1 MLRAVLVGR
10 DQEMATIRAAI
21 DRLTAGGPAASAPK
35 ARTGNGSAAVI
46 RRPRAGW
53 LEISGE
59 AGIGKSR
66 LIDELTS
73 LADQRGHLVLR
84 GHGSELE
91 RDIPFNAIVD
101 ALDDYLGAVDP
112 DRLRT
117 LGADRLDELASVFPA
132 LRRLGRARTDTSEL
146 DRWQAYRAVRRLL
159 ELLAAERPLVLA
171 LDDLHWADTASAE
184 LVAYLLRRPPAAAVL
199 LVLSYRPRQA
209 PATLLAAF
217 AGAAGVLPEPGTADT
232 VAPAAATGATG
243 ADGTQIRLDALSR
256 ADADLLLGPIRDQVA
271 KARWYRQSGGN
282 PFYLEQL
289 ARSRSFP
296 PPIIAMDRPAA
307 AVPTGA
313 EDDDLDDLDDEVPPA
328 VAAAVGAEIAAL
340 PVAIRLFAQGA
351 AVAGDTFDPEL
362 AAAAA
367 GLPPSQTE
375 GAAGTP
381 TPAAQPTGSS
391 ADFSANTNVDSN
403 VDLNGISS
411 LDAVDVLIKAD
422 VIRPTELPR
431 RFAFRHPIVRHAVY
445 VSAGPGWR
453 LGAHAR
459 AAAALAAR
467 GAPAT
472 ARAHHVERAALPGD
486 EEAVTLL
493 AAAADAS
500 RLRAPAAAARWYDAA
515 LRLLPA
521 AVGEIDPR
529 RIALLARLASALDSS
544 YQPERARDV
553 LDEIL
558 GLIPSSLPEERAHVI
573 ALRSAVDHMLGR
585 HGEARALVLDAL
597 ATADPATR
605 EGCLLR
611 LQLVIDHF
619 YTGEYDG
626 MRRWQRE
633 AHPLAERLGDPALLA
648 VSTGLLAGAE
658 YMASGVASADAG
670 ATEAARRYDLLADD
684 EVLPHLAML
693 AWLGWTELYL
703 ERFTDAARHLDR
715 ADSLARRRGRGATL
729 AMAAVGR
736 ATLAG
741 WRGQVPEAARLADE
755 AVESCLLAPHL
766 PFLSWALAVRC
777 WTATLAG
784 DLTEA
789 LRLGAHAVRVAH
801 PETDAVSVLAGSH
814 YAEALVEA
822 GQPDRAIDELFAAT
836 GGPDLPR
843 VEEAYRPYWYELLTR
858 AELARR
864 DLDRAGQRRP
874 VLGAPSPP
882 EPEPGPRPGRP
893 PSRAGVAG
901 LTADNGVDGVAAA
914 ERWARRAERA
924 AAHAGG
930 GLPGRTASA
939 LRARAAVELARG
951 DAAAATKAALASAA
965 AAERAGLPIESGRS
979 LTLAGRAL
987 TAVGDTAAAI
997 GELRRAESRLRAAGA
1012 RRPGDEAARLLRQLG
1027 EKVARGGRPGGSWR
1041 PAFRQVGGPGA
1052 GDGLTAGTSG
1062 TSGTS
1067 AGTLAA
1073 VGVTSAGAA
1082 QAGAGNDGTGTAAAR
1097 LSARERQIA
1106 ELVAAGQTNKQIAAE
1121 LFVSEKTVES
1131 HVTKVLAKLGV
1142 PSRAAVG
1149 AILRF

>member
-1 MLRAVLVGR
+1 MTDRAFLVGR
-10 DQEMATIRAAI
+10 DQEMAAIRAAV
-21 DRLTAGGPAASAPK
+21 DRLSVGGPATATAGNRS
-35 ARTGNGSAAVI
+35 GNGSAPAT
-46 RRPRAGW
+46 RRLRAGW

-66 LIDELTS
+66 LVDELTT

-91 RDIPFNAIVD
+91 RDLPFNAVVD

-117 LGADRLDELASVFPA
+117 VGADRLAELASVFPA
-132 LRRLGRARTDTSEL
+132 LRPLGRDRTDTSEL

-159 ELLAAERPLVLA
+159 ELLAAEHPLVLA

-184 LVAYLLRRPPAAAVL
+184 LVAHLLRRPPAAPVL

-209 PATLLAAF
+209 PAALLAALE
-217 AGAAGVLPEPGTADT
+217 AASESTPDAAGRVATHAATAGTGAAAWVGGTRIRI
-232 VAPAAATGATG
+232 GAL
-243 ADGTQIRLDALSR
+243 AR
-256 ADADLLLGPIRDQVA
+256 ADADVLLGSVRDPAVR
-271 KARWYRQSGGN
+271 ARWFRQSGGN

-289 ARSRSFP
+289 ARSRSLP
-296 PPIIAMDRPAA
+296 PPDTAALVPAVL
-307 AVPTGA
+307 VPAGSHPSGL
-313 EDDDLDDLDDEVPPA
+313 EDGLDDLEDEVPSA
-328 VAAAVGAEIAAL
+328 VATAVGAEIAAL
-340 PVAIRLFAQGA
+340 PAAVRLFAQGA

-362 AAAAA
+362 AAITA
-367 GLPPSQTE
+367 GEP
-375 GAAGTP
+375 GP
-381 TPAAQPTGSS
+381 TARSH
-391 ADFSANTNVDSN
+391 AD
-403 VDLNGISS
+403 DLSP
-411 LDAVDVLIKAD
+411 LDAVDVLIRAD
-422 VIRPTELPR
+422 VIRPTDLPR

-459 AAAALAAR
+459 AAGALAAR
-467 GAPAT
+467 GAPAI
-472 ARAHHVERAALPGD
+472 ARAHHVERSAVPGD
-486 EEAVTLL
+486 EDAVTLL

-500 RLRAPAAAARWYDAA
+500 RLRAPAAAARWYEAA
-515 LRLLPA
+515 LRLLPGK
-521 AVGEIDPR
+521 VGETDPR
-529 RIALLARLASALDSS
+529 RVALLARLASALDSS

-558 GLIPSSLPEERAHVI
+558 GLLPSSLPEERAHVI

-658 YMASGVASADAG
+658 YMASGVAAADAG

-684 EVLPHLAML
+684 DVLPHLAML

-703 ERFTDAARHLDR
+703 ERFTAAARHLDR

-741 WRGQVPEAARLADE
+741 WRGQLAEAAHLAEE

-777 WTATLAG
+777 WTATLSG
-784 DLTEA
+784 DLPEA
-789 LRLGAHAVRVAH
+789 LRLGAHAVRVAR
-801 PETDAVSVLAGSH
+801 PETDAVSVLAGSY
-814 YAEALVEA
+814 YAQALVEA
-822 GQPDRAIDELFAAT
+822 GQPDRAIDELFAAA

-843 VEEAYRPYWYELLTR
+843 VEEAFRPYWYELLVR
-858 AELARR
+858 AELAR
-864 DLDRAGQRRP
+864 LGPDRAGVRRADP
-874 VLGAPSPP
+874 ARPAGAD
-882 EPEPGPRPGRP
+882 GAA
-893 PSRAGVAG
+893 AGTTAAG
-901 LTADNGVDGVAAA
+901 AAAAVAAA
-914 ERWARRAERA
+914 ERWAGRAERTA
-924 AAHAGG
+924 AQAGG

-951 DAAAATKAALASAA
+951 DAAAAATAALASAT

-987 TAVGDTAAAI
+987 TAAGDTAAAV

-1027 EKVARGGRPGGSWR
+1027 EKVARGGRPAGTWRPPARSAGDPAAGIGGAASVARGPRAGVGSRRAGDAASGGARPAAGHGRNGGSE
-1041 PAFRQVGGPGA
+1041 A
-1052 GDGLTAGTSG
+1052 T
-1062 TSGTS
+1062 
-1067 AGTLAA
+1067 
-1073 VGVTSAGAA
+1073 
-1082 QAGAGNDGTGTAAAR
+1082 AR

-1149 AILRF
+1149 AVLRS

>member
-1 MLRAVLVGR
+1 
-10 DQEMATIRAAI
+10 MATIRAAI
-21 DRLTAGGPAASAPK
+21 GRLTVGRSATVAPG
-35 ARTGNGSAAVI
+35 ARARNGSAVAAH
-46 RRPRAGW
+46 RPRAGW

-112 DRLRT
+112 DRLCT

-132 LRRLGRARTDTSEL
+132 LRPLGRARTDTSEL
-146 DRWQAYRAVRRLL
+146 DRWQTYRAVRRLL
-159 ELLAAERPLVLA
+159 ELLAAEHPLVLA

-184 LVAYLLRRPPAAAVL
+184 LVAHLLRRPPAAAVL

-209 PATLLAAF
+209 PATLLAALEAASGISPEQAADAV
-217 AGAAGVLPEPGTADT
+217 AGAD
-232 VAPAAATGATG
+232 AATGASGGSGATG
-243 ADGTQIRLDALSR
+243 TRIRLGALSR
-256 ADADLLLGPIRDQVA
+256 TDADLLLSLVRDPVA
-271 KARWYRQSGGN
+271 KDRWYRQSGGN

-289 ARSRSFP
+289 ARSRSLP
-296 PPIIAMDRPAA
+296 PSTTAANGA
-307 AVPTGA
+307 AVAVATGVT
-313 EDDDLDDLDDEVPPA
+313 DDALDDLEDKVPPA

-340 PVAIRLFAQGA
+340 PFPVRLFAQGA
-351 AVAGDTFDPEL
+351 AVAGDTFDPDL

-367 GLPPSQTE
+367 GAPSTSTG
-375 GAAGTP
+375 GAASTP
-381 TPAAQPTGSS
+381 TGAPTPTAQPTGPLVTVKIS
-391 ADFSANTNVDSN
+391 VDIDEIAVSP
-403 VDLNGISS
+403 
-411 LDAVDVLIKAD
+411 LDAVDVLIRAD
-422 VIRPTELPR
+422 VIRPTELPG

-472 ARAHHVERAALPGD
+472 ARAHHVERSAVPGD
-486 EEAVTLL
+486 EEAVALL

-521 AVGEIDPR
+521 VVGEIHPR

-633 AHPLAERLGDPALLA
+633 AHPLAERLGDRALLA

-658 YMASGVASADAG
+658 YMASGVAAADAG

-693 AWLGWTELYL
+693 AWLGWTEMYL
-703 ERFTDAARHLDR
+703 ERFTAAARHLDR
-715 ADSLARRRGRGATL
+715 ADSLARRRGRGVTL

-741 WRGQVPEAARLADE
+741 WRGQIPEAARLAEE

-777 WTATLAG
+777 WTATLDG

-789 LRLGAHAVRVAH
+789 LRLGAHAVQVAH
-801 PETDAVSVLAGSH
+801 PDTDAVSVLAGSH

-822 GQPDRAIDELFAAT
+822 GQPDRAIDELFAAA

-874 VLGAPSPP
+874 GPAPI
-882 EPEPGPRPGRP
+882 RP
-893 PSRAGVAG
+893 PNLARPSEVVRPSSGAGAAG
-901 LTADNGVDGVAAA
+901 ALAGNGAGDAETVDGVAAA
-914 ERWARRAERA
+914 ERWARRAEYA

-930 GLPGRTASA
+930 GLPGRAASA

-951 DAAAATKAALASAA
+951 DAVAAAKAALASAA

-987 TAVGDTAAAI
+987 TAVGDTTTAVS
-997 GELRRAESRLRAAGA
+997 ELRRAESRLRAAGA

-1027 EKVARGGRPGGSWR
+1027 EKVARGGRPAGSWR
-1041 PAFRQVGGPGA
+1041 PAARQVGGLGG
-1052 GDGLTAGTSG
+1052 GDGLGVGGGAPGGGALAGIG
-1062 TSGTS
+1062 
-1067 AGTLAA
+1067 AA
-1073 VGVTSAGAA
+1073 ADGGA
-1082 QAGAGNDGTGTAAAR
+1082 QAGARNSEMSGATAAR

-1106 ELVAAGQTNKQIAAE
+1106 ELVAAGQTNRQIAAE

-1149 AILRF
+1149 AVLRS

>member
-1 MLRAVLVGR
+1 MTWVSVARATAEDIVTHRASLVGR
-10 DQEMATIRAAI
+10 DREMATIRAAVA
-21 DRLTAGGPAASAPK
+21 RLDLGGQATTAPGSRPPRSLTSHLDPRTSQQTSPTRAA
-35 ARTGNGSAAVI
+35 
-46 RRPRAGW
+46 W

-66 LIDELTS
+66 LIDELCH
-73 LADQRGHLVLR
+73 LADHRGQLVLR

-91 RDIPFNAIVD
+91 RDIPFNAVVD

-117 LGADRLDELASVFPA
+117 LGADRLDELAPVFPA
-132 LRRLGRARTDTSEL
+132 LRSFGQARTDTSEL
-146 DRWQAYRAVRRLL
+146 DRWQAYHAVRRLL
-159 ELLAAERPLVLA
+159 ELLAADRPLVLT
-171 LDDLHWADTASAE
+171 LDDLHWADTASVE
-184 LVAYLLRRPPAAAVL
+184 LVAYLLRRPPTAAVL

-209 PATLLAAF
+209 PTKLLAAIE
-217 AGAAGVLPEPGTADT
+217 AADDLSSE
-232 VAPAAATGATG
+232 PAADSIATGH
-243 ADGTQIRLDALSR
+243 GTTMSSNASGGTRIRLDALSP
-256 ADADLLLGPIRDQVA
+256 ADADLLLGPARDPIT

-289 ARSRSFP
+289 ARSRSLAPFTT
-296 PPIIAMDRPAA
+296 AVGASAA
-307 AVPTGA
+307 LPVAA
-313 EDDDLDDLDDEVPPA
+313 EDKPLDGLDDLDDEVPPA

-340 PVAIRLFAQGA
+340 PAPVRLFVQGA

-362 AAAAA
+362 AAATAGATATAA
-367 GLPPSQTE
+367 TST
-375 GAAGTP
+375 GAVQDAGTD
-381 TPAAQPTGSS
+381 TATA
-391 ADFSANTNVDSN
+391 
-403 VDLNGISS
+403 GISA
-411 LDAVDVLIKAD
+411 LEAVDVLIRAD
-422 VIRPTELPR
+422 VVRPTDLPR

-472 ARAHHVERAALPGD
+472 ARAHHVERFALPGD
-486 EEAVTLL
+486 AGAVALL
-493 AAAADAS
+493 TAAADAS
-500 RLRAPAAAARWYDAA
+500 RLRAPATAARWYDAA
-515 LRLLPA
+515 LRLLPT
-521 AVGEIDPR
+521 VDGELDPQ
-529 RIALLARLASALDSS
+529 RIGLLSRLASALDAS

-553 LDEIL
+553 LNEIL
-558 GLIPSSLPEERAHVI
+558 GLIPSSLPEQRAHVI
-573 ALRSAVDHMLGR
+573 ALRSSVDHMLGR

-597 ATADPATR
+597 ATADPTTR

-658 YMASGVASADAG
+658 YMASGVAAAAAG
-670 ATEAARRYDLLADD
+670 ATEAARRYDLLPDD
-684 EVLPHLAML
+684 DVLPHLAML

-703 ERFTDAARHLDR
+703 ERFTAADRHLDR

-741 WRGQVPEAARLADE
+741 WRGQVPEAARLAEE

-777 WTATLAG
+777 WTAMLAG

-789 LRLGAHAVRVAH
+789 LRLGEHAVRVAR

-822 GQPDRAIDELFAAT
+822 GQPDRAIDELLAAT

-864 DLDRAGQRRP
+864 GLDRVPDLPATGM
-874 VLGAPSPP
+874 
-882 EPEPGPRPGRP
+882 
-893 PSRAGVAG
+893 
-901 LTADNGVDGVAAA
+901 DGWAAA
-914 ERWARRAERA
+914 ERWARRAQDA

-951 DAAAATKAALASAA
+951 DAAAAATAALASAA
-965 AAERAGLPIESGRS
+965 AAEQAGLPIESGRS

-987 TAVGDTAAAI
+987 TAAGDTAAAVS
-997 GELRRAESRLRAAGA
+997 ELRRAESRLRAAGA

-1027 EKVARGGRPGGSWR
+1027 EKVARGGRPAGAWR
-1041 PAFRQVGGPGA
+1041 PAARQVGGTGA
-1052 GDGLTAGTSG
+1052 GDGMTVGVGAAGG
-1062 TSGTS
+1062 GVP
-1067 AGTLAA
+1067 GGVGLGLAA
-1073 VGVTSAGAA
+1073 AGSPRPAAGSDLTGAA
-1082 QAGAGNDGTGTAAAR
+1082 VAR

-1106 ELVAAGQTNKQIAAE
+1106 ELVAAGQTNRQIAAE

-1131 HVTKVLAKLGV
+1131 HVTKMLAKLGV

-1149 AILRF
+1149 AVLRS

>member
-1 MLRAVLVGR
+1 M
-10 DQEMATIRAAI
+10 
-21 DRLTAGGPAASAPK
+21 
-35 ARTGNGSAAVI
+35 GNGSAAVAAGI

-117 LGADRLDELASVFPA
+117 LGDDRLDELASVFPS
-132 LRRLGRARTDTSEL
+132 LRPLGRARTDTSEL

-209 PATLLAAF
+209 PATLLAAL
-217 AGAAGVLPEPGTADT
+217 AGAAGDLPEPGTADT
-232 VAPAAATGATG
+232 VAPAGAAGATG
-243 ADGTQIRLDALSR
+243 ADGTRIRLDALSR
-256 ADADLLLGPIRDQVA
+256 ADADLLLGPIRDQIA

-296 PPIIAMDRPAA
+296 PPIIAMDRPAT

-313 EDDDLDDLDDEVPPA
+313 GDDDLDDEVPPA

-367 GLPPSQTE
+367 GLAATQTE
-375 GAAGTP
+375 GAASTRAAAPAP
-381 TPAAQPTGSS
+381 TAQPTSSS
-391 ADFSANTNVDSN
+391 AAPSADTNLGLGLDVGVDVASN
-403 VDLNGISS
+403 VISS

-486 EEAVTLL
+486 EEAVALL

-521 AVGEIDPR
+521 AVGEVDPR

-558 GLIPSSLPEERAHVI
+558 GLIPPSLPEQRAHVI

-633 AHPLAERLGDPALLA
+633 THPLAERLGDPALLA

-658 YMASGVASADAG
+658 YMASGVAAADAG

-684 EVLPHLAML
+684 DVLPHLAML

-789 LRLGAHAVRVAH
+789 LRLGAHAVRVAR

-822 GQPDRAIDELFAAT
+822 GQPDRAIDELFAAA
-836 GGPDLPR
+836 GGADLPR

-864 DLDRAGQRRP
+864 DLDRASQRRP
-874 VLGAPSPP
+874 LLAAPCPP
-882 EPEPGPRPGRP
+882 EPGRP
-893 PSRAGVAG
+893 PSRASVSG
-901 LTADNGVDGVAAA
+901 LTTVNGVNDGDGGGGLAAA

-924 AAHAGG
+924 AARAGG

-939 LRARAAVELARG
+939 LRARAAVDLARG
-951 DAAAATKAALASAA
+951 DAAAAAKAALASAA

-979 LTLAGRAL
+979 LTLAGRAF

-1041 PAFRQVGGPGA
+1041 PAPHQVGGHASAGAGAQLTAGADGPGA
-1052 GDGLTAGTSG
+1052 GT
-1062 TSGTS
+1062 
-1067 AGTLAA
+1067 GTLAA

-1082 QAGAGNDGTGTAAAR
+1082 RARAGNDGTGPAAR

-1149 AILRF
+1149 AVLRF